1 MSTLHVFVYVCAS
14 QEDVF
19 AGVRQSL
26 EKTDPQQHC
35 ITNLYL
41 EDKEYDY
48 ISNVEFS
55 IRKYARFLFYGS
67 IFKKIE
73 GLIIEILQ
81 THGMDQPVV
90 FYLAD
95 EGVWAE
101 LIRDIIKR
109 HAHTRTSL
117 LVNVQHGLMG
127 LGIPSLLWL
136 RKSLNS
142 IARLFSG
149 YPIFG
154 YGFGGGA
161 CDIHLV
167 YGEKEVE
174 FLKTRQIKLALS
186 APTLIKHDLRQQYQ
200 KTVNNQAVG
209 PGLVLVVLPACVPGS
224 DMRCNLPEL
233 LNTISPV
240 VQWVEENTEYHI
252 LVRPHPGRRDRDTI
266 NLINQS
272 ALGPFVEIDLE
283 KQLILG
289 LSRAAFVM
297 GVQSTVLFDSL
308 CLGKVPIEIR
318 SDCFDEALLHS
329 LPFPHEV
336 IDVRSPFAEEL
347 VHILSAERRKYY
359 SSRLKEPELDWKQ
372 EIERF
377 ITQYTDTN

>member
-1 MSTLHVFVYVCAS
+1 MSILHVFIYVCPA
-14 QEDVF
+14 QEDIF
-19 AGVRQSL
+19 AGVRNGIEGDSL
-26 EKTDPQQHC
+26 NQH
-35 ITNLYL
+35 ISKNLHL

-48 ISNVEFS
+48 ITRVEFS
-55 IRKYARFLFYGS
+55 IRRYARFLFYGP

-200 KTVNNQAVG
+200 KTVNNQAVD

-240 VQWVEENTEYHI
+240 VQWVEENTEYQI

-318 SDCFDEALLHS
+318 SDCFDEAL
-329 LPFPHEV
+329 PFPHEV
-336 IDVRSPFAEEL
+336 IDVRSAFADKL
-347 VHILSAERRKYY
+347 VHVLSSKTREHYTSILNK
-359 SSRLKEPELDWKQ
+359 PELDWKH

-377 ITQYTDTN
+377 ITQCPDTN

>member
-1 MSTLHVFVYVCAS
+1 MSILHVFIYVCPA
-14 QEDVF
+14 QEDIF
-19 AGVRQSL
+19 AGVRNGIEGDSL
-26 EKTDPQQHC
+26 NQH
-35 ITNLYL
+35 ISKNLHL

-48 ISNVEFS
+48 ITRVEFS
-55 IRKYARFLFYGS
+55 IRRYARFLFYGP

-200 KTVNNQAVG
+200 KTVNNQAVD

-240 VQWVEENTEYHI
+240 VQWVEENTEYQI

-283 KQLILG
+283 KQLISG

-297 GVQSTVLFDSL
+297 GAQSTVLFDSL

-318 SDCFDEALLHS
+318 SDCFDEAL
-329 LPFPHEV
+329 PFPHEV
-336 IDVRSPFAEEL
+336 IDVRSAFADKL
-347 VHILSAERRKYY
+347 VHVLSSKTREHYTSILNK
-359 SSRLKEPELDWKQ
+359 PELDWKH

-377 ITQYTDTN
+377 ITQCPDTN

>member
-1 MSTLHVFVYVCAS
+1 MSILHVFIYVCPS
-14 QEDVF
+14 QEDIF
-19 AGVRQSL
+19 GGVRNQLGGDSL
-26 EKTDPQQHC
+26 NQHVSK
-35 ITNLYL
+35 NLHL

-48 ISNVEFS
+48 ITRVEFS
-55 IRKYARFLFYGS
+55 IRRYARFLFYGP

-167 YGEKEVE
+167 YGKKEVE

-200 KTVNNQAVG
+200 KTVNNQAVD

-240 VQWVEENTEYHI
+240 VQWVEENTEYQI

-318 SDCFDEALLHS
+318 SDCFDEAL
-329 LPFPHEV
+329 PFPHEV
-336 IDVRSPFAEEL
+336 IDVRSAFADKL
-347 VHILSAERRKYY
+347 VHVLSSKTREHY
-359 SSRLKEPELDWKQ
+359 SSILNKPELDWKH

-377 ITQYTDTN
+377 ITQCPDTN

>member
-1 MSTLHVFVYVCAS
+1 MSILHVFIYVCPA
-14 QEDVF
+14 QEDIF
-19 AGVRQSL
+19 AGVRNGIEGDSL
-26 EKTDPQQHC
+26 NQH
-35 ITNLYL
+35 ISKNLHL

-48 ISNVEFS
+48 ITRVEFS
-55 IRKYARFLFYGS
+55 IRRYARFLFYGP

-200 KTVNNQAVG
+200 KTVNNQAVD

-240 VQWVEENTEYHI
+240 VQWVEENTEYQI

-283 KQLILG
+283 KQLISG

-297 GVQSTVLFDSL
+297 GAQSTVLFDSL

-318 SDCFDEALLHS
+318 SDCFDEAL
-329 LPFPHEV
+329 PFPHEV
-336 IDVRSPFAEEL
+336 IDVRSAFADKL
-347 VHILSAERRKYY
+347 VHVLSSKTREHY
-359 SSRLKEPELDWKQ
+359 SSILNKPELDWKH

-377 ITQYTDTN
+377 ITQCPDTN

>member
-1 MSTLHVFVYVCAS
+1 MSILHVFIYVCPA
-14 QEDVF
+14 QEDIF
-19 AGVRQSL
+19 AGVRNGIEGDSL
-26 EKTDPQQHC
+26 NQH
-35 ITNLYL
+35 ISKNLHL

-48 ISNVEFS
+48 ITRVEFS
-55 IRKYARFLFYGS
+55 IRRYARFLFYGP

-186 APTLIKHDLRQQYQ
+186 TPTLIKHDLRQQYQ
-200 KTVNNQAVG
+200 KIVNNQAVD

-240 VQWVEENTEYHI
+240 VQWVEENTEYQI

-283 KQLILG
+283 KQLISG

-297 GVQSTVLFDSL
+297 GAQSTVLFDSL

-318 SDCFDEALLHS
+318 SDCFDEAL
-329 LPFPHEV
+329 PFPHEV
-336 IDVRSPFAEEL
+336 IDVRSAFADKL
-347 VHILSAERRKYY
+347 VHVLSSKTREHYTSILNK
-359 SSRLKEPELDWKQ
+359 PELDWKH

-377 ITQYTDTN
+377 ITQCPDTN

>member
-1 MSTLHVFVYVCAS
+1 MSILHVFIYVCPA
-14 QEDVF
+14 QEDIF
-19 AGVRQSL
+19 AGVRNGIEGDSL
-26 EKTDPQQHC
+26 NQH
-35 ITNLYL
+35 ISKNLHL

-48 ISNVEFS
+48 ITRVEFS
-55 IRKYARFLFYGS
+55 IRRYARFLFYGP

-200 KTVNNQAVG
+200 KTVNNQAVD

-240 VQWVEENTEYHI
+240 VQWVEENTEYQI

-308 CLGKVPIEIR
+308 YLGKVPLAIR
-318 SDCFDEALLHS
+318 SHCHDEA

-336 IDVRSPFAEEL
+336 IDVRSAFADKL
-347 VHILSAERRKYY
+347 VHVLSSKTREHYTSILNK
-359 SSRLKEPELDWKQ
+359 PELDWKH

-377 ITQYTDTN
+377 ITQCPDTN

>member
-1 MSTLHVFVYVCAS
+1 MSILHVFIYVCPA
-14 QEDVF
+14 QEDIF
-19 AGVRQSL
+19 AGVRNGIEGDSL
-26 EKTDPQQHC
+26 NQH
-35 ITNLYL
+35 ISKNLHL

-48 ISNVEFS
+48 ITRVEFS
-55 IRKYARFLFYGS
+55 IRRYARFLFYGP

-200 KTVNNQAVG
+200 KTVNNQAVD

-240 VQWVEENTEYHI
+240 VQWVEENTECQI

-283 KQLILG
+283 KQLISG

-297 GVQSTVLFDSL
+297 GAQSTVLFDSL

-318 SDCFDEALLHS
+318 SDCFDEAL
-329 LPFPHEV
+329 PFPHEV
-336 IDVRSPFAEEL
+336 IDVRSAFADKL
-347 VHILSAERRKYY
+347 VHVLSSKTREHYTSILNK
-359 SSRLKEPELDWKQ
+359 PELDWKH

-377 ITQYTDTN
+377 ITQCPDTN

>member
-1 MSTLHVFVYVCAS
+1 MC
-14 QEDVF
+14 
-19 AGVRQSL
+19 
-26 EKTDPQQHC
+26 
-35 ITNLYL
+35 
-41 EDKEYDY
+41 
-48 ISNVEFS
+48 
-55 IRKYARFLFYGS
+55 
-67 IFKKIE
+67 
-73 GLIIEILQ
+73 
-81 THGMDQPVV
+81 
-90 FYLAD
+90 
-95 EGVWAE
+95 
-101 LIRDIIKR
+101 IRDR
-109 HAHTRTSL
+109 
-117 LVNVQHGLMG
+117 
-127 LGIPSLLWL
+127 
-136 RKSLNS
+136 
-142 IARLFSG
+142 
-149 YPIFG
+149 
-154 YGFGGGA
+154 
-161 CDIHLV
+161 
-167 YGEKEVE
+167 
-174 FLKTRQIKLALS
+174 
-186 APTLIKHDLRQQYQ
+186 
-200 KTVNNQAVG
+200 
-209 PGLVLVVLPACVPGS
+209 PACVPGS

-240 VQWVEENTEYHI
+240 VQWVEENTEYQI

>member
-1 MSTLHVFVYVCAS
+1 MSILHVFIYVCPA
-14 QEDVF
+14 QEDIF
-19 AGVRQSL
+19 AGVRNGIEGDSL
-26 EKTDPQQHC
+26 NQH
-35 ITNLYL
+35 ISKNLHL

-48 ISNVEFS
+48 ITRVEFS
-55 IRKYARFLFYGS
+55 IRRYARFLFYS
-67 IFKKIE
+67 PIFKKIE

-200 KTVNNQAVG
+200 KTVNNQAVD

-224 DMRCNLPEL
+224 NMRCNLPEL

-240 VQWVEENTEYHI
+240 VQWVEENTEYQI

-283 KQLILG
+283 KQLISG

-297 GVQSTVLFDSL
+297 GAQSTVLFDSL

-318 SDCFDEALLHS
+318 SDCFDEAL
-329 LPFPHEV
+329 PFPHEV
-336 IDVRSPFAEEL
+336 IDVRSAFADKL
-347 VHILSAERRKYY
+347 VHVLSSKTREHY
-359 SSRLKEPELDWKQ
+359 SSILNKPELDWKH

-377 ITQYTDTN
+377 ITQCPDTN

>member
-1 MSTLHVFVYVCAS
+1 MSILHVFIYVCPA
-14 QEDVF
+14 QEDIF
-19 AGVRQSL
+19 AGVRNGIEGDSL
-26 EKTDPQQHC
+26 NQH
-35 ITNLYL
+35 ISKNLHL

-48 ISNVEFS
+48 ITRVEFS
-55 IRKYARFLFYGS
+55 IRRYARFLFYGP

-127 LGIPSLLWL
+127 LEIPSLLWL

-174 FLKTRQIKLALS
+174 FLKIRQIKLALS
-186 APTLIKHDLRQQYQ
+186 APTLIKYDLRQQYQ
-200 KTVNNQAVG
+200 KTVNNQAAD

-240 VQWVEENTEYHI
+240 VQWVEENTEYQI

-297 GVQSTVLFDSL
+297 GAQSTVLFDSL

-318 SDCFDEALLHS
+318 SDCFDEAL
-329 LPFPHEV
+329 PFPHEV
-336 IDVRSPFAEEL
+336 IDVRSAFADKL
-347 VHILSAERRKYY
+347 GHVLSSKTREHYT
-359 SSRLKEPELDWKQ
+359 SSLNKPELDWKH
-372 EIERF
+372 EIEKF
-377 ITQYTDTN
+377 VTQCPDTN

>member
-1 MSTLHVFVYVCAS
+1 MSILHVFIYVCPA
-14 QEDVF
+14 QEDIF
-19 AGVRQSL
+19 AGVRNGIEGDSL
-26 EKTDPQQHC
+26 NQH
-35 ITNLYL
+35 ISKNLHL

-48 ISNVEFS
+48 ITRVEFS
-55 IRKYARFLFYGS
+55 IRRYARFLFYGP

-95 EGVWAE
+95 EGIWAE

-200 KTVNNQAVG
+200 KTVNNQAVD

-224 DMRCNLPEL
+224 DMRCNLPEF

-240 VQWVEENTEYHI
+240 VQWVEENTEYQI
-252 LVRPHPGRRDRDTI
+252 LVRPHPGRHDLDTI

-283 KQLILG
+283 KQLISG

-297 GVQSTVLFDSL
+297 GAQSTVLFDSL

-318 SDCFDEALLHS
+318 SDCFDEAL
-329 LPFPHEV
+329 PFPHEV
-336 IDVRSPFAEEL
+336 IDVRSAFADKL
-347 VHILSAERRKYY
+347 VHVLSSKTREHYTSILNK
-359 SSRLKEPELDWKQ
+359 PELDWKH

-377 ITQYTDTN
+377 ITQCPDTN

>member
-1 MSTLHVFVYVCAS
+1 MSILHVFIYVCPA
-14 QEDVF
+14 QEDIF
-19 AGVRQSL
+19 AGVRNGIEGDSL
-26 EKTDPQQHC
+26 NQH
-35 ITNLYL
+35 ISKNLHL

-48 ISNVEFS
+48 ITRVEFS
-55 IRKYARFLFYGS
+55 IRRYARFLFYGP

-200 KTVNNQAVG
+200 KTVNNQAVD

-240 VQWVEENTEYHI
+240 VQWVEENTECQI

-283 KQLILG
+283 KQLISG

-297 GVQSTVLFDSL
+297 GAQSTVLFDSL

-318 SDCFDEALLHS
+318 SDCFDEAL
-329 LPFPHEV
+329 PFPHEV
-336 IDVRSPFAEEL
+336 IDVRSAFADKL
-347 VHILSAERRKYY
+347 VHVLSSKTREHY
-359 SSRLKEPELDWKQ
+359 SSILNKPELDWKH

-377 ITQYTDTN
+377 ITQCPDTN

>member
-1 MSTLHVFVYVCAS
+1 MSILHVFIYVCPA
-14 QEDVF
+14 QEDIF
-19 AGVRQSL
+19 AGVRNGIEGDSL
-26 EKTDPQQHC
+26 NQH
-35 ITNLYL
+35 ISKNLHL

-48 ISNVEFS
+48 ITRVEFS
-55 IRKYARFLFYGS
+55 IRRYARFLFYGP

-174 FLKTRQIKLALS
+174 FLKTRQIKLALP

-200 KTVNNQAVG
+200 KTVNNQAVD

-240 VQWVEENTEYHI
+240 VQWVEENTEYQI

-283 KQLILG
+283 KQLISG

-297 GVQSTVLFDSL
+297 GAQSTVLFDSL

-318 SDCFDEALLHS
+318 SDCFDEAL
-329 LPFPHEV
+329 PFPHEV
-336 IDVRSPFAEEL
+336 IDVRSAFADKL
-347 VHILSAERRKYY
+347 VHVLSSKTREHY
-359 SSRLKEPELDWKQ
+359 SSILNKPELDWKH

-377 ITQYTDTN
+377 ITQCPDTN

>member
-1 MSTLHVFVYVCAS
+1 MSILHVFIYVCPA
-14 QEDVF
+14 QEDIF
-19 AGVRQSL
+19 AGVRNGIEGDSL
-26 EKTDPQQHC
+26 NQH
-35 ITNLYL
+35 ISKNLHL

-48 ISNVEFS
+48 ITRVEFS
-55 IRKYARFLFYGS
+55 IRRYARFLFYGP

-174 FLKTRQIKLALS
+174 FLKTRQIKLALP

-200 KTVNNQAVG
+200 KTVNNQAVD

-240 VQWVEENTEYHI
+240 VQWVEENTECQI

-283 KQLILG
+283 KQLISG

-297 GVQSTVLFDSL
+297 GAQSTVLFDSL

-318 SDCFDEALLHS
+318 SDCFDEAL
-329 LPFPHEV
+329 PFPHEV
-336 IDVRSPFAEEL
+336 IDVRSAFADKL
-347 VHILSAERRKYY
+347 VHVLSSKTREHY
-359 SSRLKEPELDWKQ
+359 SSILNKPELDWKH

-377 ITQYTDTN
+377 ITQCPDTN

>member
-1 MSTLHVFVYVCAS
+1 MSILHVFIYVCPA
-14 QEDVF
+14 QEDIF
-19 AGVRQSL
+19 AGVRNGIEGDSL
-26 EKTDPQQHC
+26 NQH
-35 ITNLYL
+35 ISKNLHL

-48 ISNVEFS
+48 ITRVEFS
-55 IRKYARFLFYGS
+55 IRRYARFLFYGP

-142 IARLFSG
+142 IARLFFG

-186 APTLIKHDLRQQYQ
+186 TPTLIKHDLRQQYQ
-200 KTVNNQAVG
+200 KIVNNQAVD

-240 VQWVEENTEYHI
+240 VQWVEENTEYQI

-283 KQLILG
+283 KQLISG

-297 GVQSTVLFDSL
+297 GAQSTVLFDSL

-318 SDCFDEALLHS
+318 SDCFDEAL
-329 LPFPHEV
+329 PFPHEV
-336 IDVRSPFAEEL
+336 IDVRSAFADKL
-347 VHILSAERRKYY
+347 VHVLSSKTREHYTSILNK
-359 SSRLKEPELDWKQ
+359 PELDWKH
-372 EIERF
+372 EVERF
-377 ITQYTDTN
+377 ITQYTGTN

>member
-1 MSTLHVFVYVCAS
+1 MSILHVFIYVCPA
-14 QEDVF
+14 QEDIF
-19 AGVRQSL
+19 AGVRNGIEGDSL
-26 EKTDPQQHC
+26 NQH
-35 ITNLYL
+35 ISKNLHL

-48 ISNVEFS
+48 ITRVEFS
-55 IRKYARFLFYGS
+55 IRRYARFLFYGP

-200 KTVNNQAVG
+200 KTVNNQAVD

-318 SDCFDEALLHS
+318 SDCFDEAL
-329 LPFPHEV
+329 PFPHEV
-336 IDVRSPFAEEL
+336 IDVRSAFADKL
-347 VHILSAERRKYY
+347 VHVLSSKTREHYTSILNK
-359 SSRLKEPELDWKQ
+359 PELDWKH

-377 ITQYTDTN
+377 ITQCPDTN

>member
-1 MSTLHVFVYVCAS
+1 MSILHVFIYVCPS
-14 QEDVF
+14 QEDIF
-19 AGVRQSL
+19 GGVRNQLGGDSL
-26 EKTDPQQHC
+26 NQHVSK
-35 ITNLYL
+35 NLHL
-41 EDKEYDY
+41 EDNEYDY
-48 ISNVEFS
+48 ITRVEFS
-55 IRKYARFLFYGS
+55 IRRYARFLFYGP

-127 LGIPSLLWL
+127 FEIPSLLWL

-167 YGEKEVE
+167 YGKKEVE

-200 KTVNNQAVG
+200 KTVNNQAVD

-224 DMRCNLPEL
+224 EMRCNLPEL

-240 VQWVEENTEYHI
+240 VQWVEENTEYQV

-297 GVQSTVLFDSL
+297 GAQSTVLFDSL
-308 CLGKVPIEIR
+308 CLGKVPITIS
-318 SDCFDEALLHS
+318 SDCCDYI

-336 IDVRSPFAEEL
+336 IDVRSAFADKL
-347 VHILSAERRKYY
+347 RHILSSKTREHYASGLNK
-359 SSRLKEPELDWKQ
+359 PELDWKH
-372 EIERF
+372 EIEKF
-377 ITQYTDTN
+377 VTQCPDTN